1 MRFLDVDA
9 ARGAGLPWPDTYYRP
24 EYGAAVQESDVA
36 RWEVAVF
43 EPGPVLVP
51 YLLRPV
57 DPDLVSGSTPL
68 FDIVSPYGYAGPWA
82 PEGTPATELRRARTA
97 LRDAW
102 RDRGVVAEFHRL
114 SPYLP
119 GVRAWEEL
127 EDLLVWAHNET
138 VRVDLSPDPET
149 MWARAAGRHRTSVRK
164 ARKKGWSVDVRPVQP
179 EDVRQGSPFRLLYEG
194 TMQRV
199 QTSAYYFFPD
209 AYYDQMLAL
218 GDDLWIAT
226 ARDEGGGAG
235 AASLFMRT
243 SGGAHYHLSGSERD
257 AARDGANNLMLHEA
271 MLALREA
278 GAAWIHLGGGVRAD
292 DALFKFKLSFGGERL
307 SFRLARS
314 VLDPGRYAA
323 LALRRADA
331 TGRTL
336 PELEDSGYFPTYRG

>member
-1 MRFLDVDA
+1 MRFLGVDA
-9 ARGAGLPWPDTYYRP
+9 AREAGLPWPDTYYRP
-24 EYGAAVQESDVA
+24 EYGAAVEESDAA
-36 RWEVAVF
+36 RWEVAVL

-57 DPDLVSGSTPL
+57 DPELVAGPAPL

-82 PEGTPATELRRARTA
+82 PEGTPLAELRRARAA
-97 LRDAW
+97 LRGAW
-102 RDRGVVAEFHRL
+102 RERGVVAEFHRL
-114 SPYLP
+114 SPFLP

-127 EDLLVWAHNET
+127 EDLDVWSHNQT
-138 VRVDLSPDPET
+138 VRVDLTPQPEVI
-149 MWARAAGRHRTSVRK
+149 WSRAAGRHRTSVRK
-164 ARKKGWSVDVRPVQP
+164 ARKKGWSVEVRPVEPADVRP
-179 EDVRQGSPFRLLYEG
+179 DSPFRRLYEG

-199 QTSAYYFFPD
+199 ETSAYYFFPD
-209 AYYDQMLAL
+209 AYYERLLAL
-218 GDDLWIAT
+218 GGDLWTAT
-226 ARDEGGGAG
+226 ARAEDGAAG

-243 SGGAHYHLSGSERD
+243 PGGAHYHLSGSERD

-314 VLDPGRYAA
+314 VLDPDRYAA
-323 LALRRADA
+323 LVHRRAEA
-331 TGRTL
+331 TGRTSA
-336 PELEDSGYFPTYRG
+336 ELEDTGYFPTYRG